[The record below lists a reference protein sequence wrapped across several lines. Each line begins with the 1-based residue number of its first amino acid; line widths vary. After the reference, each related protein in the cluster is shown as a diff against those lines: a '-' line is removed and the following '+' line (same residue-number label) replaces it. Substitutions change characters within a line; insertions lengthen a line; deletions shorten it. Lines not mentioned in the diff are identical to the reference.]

1 MPGTRLKCTSPE
13 CDYETPN
20 APEFGQA
27 LSILQMHQENSHV
40 SAIGNANTSHV
51 EQRSK
56 IWEPKE
62 LDLDPSE
69 CNEAAYLFW
78 KSKFEDYLEETGTND
93 DRVKFKRLKAKLDLK
108 VYEHIASIDTY
119 KEAIANLD
127 RLFIATKN
135 LNATGNKLITTKQKE
150 GQSVQSYLLR
160 LQILAR
166 DCKFDLPA
174 SAEANRDEWVC
185 QTFIAGLESSEM
197 RLRLLEKKQSF

>member
-27 LSILQMHQENSHV
+27 LSILQMHQANSHV
-40 SAIGNANTSHV
+40 SAIGNVNTSNV

-56 IWEPKE
+56 ILEPKE

-69 CNEAAYLFW
+69 CNEAGYLFW

-108 VYEHIASIDTY
+108 VYTS
-119 KEAIANLD
+119 K
-127 RLFIATKN
+127 K
-135 LNATGNKLITTKQKE
+135 KE
-150 GQSVQSYLLR
+150 GESVQSYILR

-185 QTFIAGLESSEM
+185 
-197 RLRLLEKKQSF
+197 

>member
-27 LSILQMHQENSHV
+27 LSILQMHQANSHV
-40 SAIGNANTSHV
+40 SAIGNVNTSHV

-56 IWEPKE
+56 ILEPKE

-93 DRVKFKRLKAKLDLK
+93 DKVKFKILKAKLDLK

-135 LNATGNKLITTKQKE
+135 LNAARNKLITAKQKE
-150 GQSVQSYLLR
+150 GESIQSYLLR
-160 LQILAR
+160 LQIWL
-166 DCKFDLPA
+166 
-174 SAEANRDEWVC
+174 ETANLIYQHPRKPTGMNGSVK
-185 QTFIAGLESSEM
+185 LS
-197 RLRLLEKKQSF
+197 